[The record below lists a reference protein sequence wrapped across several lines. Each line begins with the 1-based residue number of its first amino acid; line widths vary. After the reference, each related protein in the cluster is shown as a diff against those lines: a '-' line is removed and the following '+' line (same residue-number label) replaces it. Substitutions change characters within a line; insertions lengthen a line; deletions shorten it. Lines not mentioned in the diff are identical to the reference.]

1 MGPFASVIL
10 QWALLPGAA
19 IRDSLKPES
28 LVLDA
33 GRDGCLEAKQI
44 EQLMRDLAYPG
55 PLEGNHCDWPGITC
69 WENCVEKIECENCSG
84 HLPEKIELQHLS
96 EVSLTSPTLTGNIK
110 AFSGMQL
117 LNSLE
122 LKGTEITGELEVFH
136 EDNFVRLLLADT
148 KISGNLQSLARME
161 LVELDL
167 SGTAISGDLQSLVGD
182 FFRYSRD
189 RESISKR
196 RLRRLKLGRTNI
208 TGRLSSLTRFPTLQ
222 EVDLSYTS
230 VSG

>member
-10 QWALLPGAA
+10 QWALVPGAA

-33 GRDGCLEAKQI
+33 GRDGCLEEAKRI

-69 WENCVEKIECENCSG
+69 WQNCRVEKIECENCSG
-84 HLPEKIELQHLS
+84 HLPEKIELRHLW

-110 AFSGMQL
+110 AFSRIQL

-122 LKGTEITGELEVFH
+122 LKGTEITGELEVFR

-161 LVELDL
+161 LRELDL
-167 SGTAISGDLQSLVGD
+167 SSTAISGIV
-182 FFRYSRD
+182 
-189 RESISKR
+189 
-196 RLRRLKLGRTNI
+196 
-208 TGRLSSLTRFPTLQ
+208 
-222 EVDLSYTS
+222 
-230 VSG
+230 VSPSASADCDI